1 MTHHTNRAPSAL
13 WQRVENEAWP
23 ERDEN
28 GPHALSIPIEPTE
41 RTPVRVRLK
50 LARDGWVILDGVI
63 ERRANGCVYVRV
75 DDPRVTLGFAWVTEG
90 DVQRYGL

>member
-1 MTHHTNRAPSAL
+1 MSHHTNRAPSAQ
-13 WQRVENEAWP
+13 WQTVLNQRWP

-28 GPHALSIPIEPTE
+28 GPHARSVPIEPSE

-50 LARDGWVILDGVI
+50 LARDGWVILDGIV

-75 DDPRVTLGFAWVTEG
+75 NDLRVTMNAAWVGEG
-90 DVQRYGL
+90 DVREV